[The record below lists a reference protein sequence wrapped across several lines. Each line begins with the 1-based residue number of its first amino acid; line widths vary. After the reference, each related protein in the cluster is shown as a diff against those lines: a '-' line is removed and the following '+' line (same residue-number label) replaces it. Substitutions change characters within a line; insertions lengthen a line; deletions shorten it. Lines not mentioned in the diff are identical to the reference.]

1 MIDRWMTMQEVKKD
15 TILNKEE
22 PVGSEI
28 SCLGLEEKF
37 HLSSTKEKKN
47 SSPSENLR
55 MSYWSKAYL
64 SVKLFAI
71 FNTFNL
77 VS

>member
-37 HLSSTKEKKN
+37 HLSSTKEKKKFF
-47 SSPSENLR
+47 
-55 MSYWSKAYL
+55 SKWKFKNEL
-64 SVKLFAI
+64 LK
-71 FNTFNL
+71 
-77 VS
+77 

>member
-1 MIDRWMTMQEVKKD
+1 MTMQEVKKD

-28 SCLGLEEKF
+28 SCLGLEAKF

-55 MSYWSKAYL
+55 MSY
-64 SVKLFAI
+64 
-71 FNTFNL
+71 
-77 VS
+77 